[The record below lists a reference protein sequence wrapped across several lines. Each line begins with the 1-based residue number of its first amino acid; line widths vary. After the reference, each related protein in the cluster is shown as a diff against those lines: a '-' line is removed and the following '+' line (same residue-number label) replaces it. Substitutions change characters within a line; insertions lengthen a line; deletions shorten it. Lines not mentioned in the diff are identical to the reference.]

1 MNISCLR
8 RRALASL
15 ACLAAAYSLC
25 AALPAHAA
33 DAYPS
38 KPITLMV
45 AYPAGGDSDV
55 LARLLGDKLTG
66 MLKQPVVVENRTGAA
81 GMIGTS
87 FVAKA
92 KPDGYTLLVAPNTV
106 VISPLVIQ
114 AAGATGYDVTRDLTP
129 IVQLGRQ
136 SLFVVVTGA
145 SGVRS
150 AQALVAGA
158 RAGAIPSY
166 ASPGN
171 GSPMHILG
179 ELFNK
184 STGVK
189 IAQVPSR
196 GSVPAV
202 ADMVGGHVQ
211 MMYSTLGPVS
221 QFLPSGKLVPVAVAD
236 SRRSSF
242 LPDVPTLAE
251 QGIKDAEVG
260 AWQAVLGPKGLP
272 PELVQRLNA
281 AINEVLKMPDV
292 IERLAALAVEPAGG
306 SPADLARLIAND
318 HAKYGRLVREFN
330 IRTD

>member
-158 RAGAIPSY
+158 PAGAHPT
-166 ASPGN
+166 
-171 GSPMHILG
+171 
-179 ELFNK
+179 K
-184 STGVK
+184 STPRPG
-189 IAQVPSR
+189 
-196 GSVPAV
+196 
-202 ADMVGGHVQ
+202 
-211 MMYSTLGPVS
+211 
-221 QFLPSGKLVPVAVAD
+221 
-236 SRRSSF
+236 
-242 LPDVPTLAE
+242 
-251 QGIKDAEVG
+251 
-260 AWQAVLGPKGLP
+260 
-272 PELVQRLNA
+272 
-281 AINEVLKMPDV
+281 
-292 IERLAALAVEPAGG
+292 
-306 SPADLARLIAND
+306 
-318 HAKYGRLVREFN
+318 
-330 IRTD
+330 